1 MIPIVESFEKT
12 YLGTLDING
21 RSGALFAIE
30 DWNFYEVTVQGR
42 EIPRTNNCV
51 QGFHRGFAGRF
62 TGAHPPM
69 MKFVNAVKQ
78 QQRAMDFILN
88 RLDHEIDDSGK
99 RKKKRID
106 ESILRDHLRNFANLE
121 ISDYMYKLVTVIGY
135 TVNA

>member
-1 MIPIVESFEKT
+1 MGP
-12 YLGTLDING
+12 LDING

-30 DWNFYEVTVQGR
+30 DWNYYEVTVQGR
-42 EIPRTNNCV
+42 EIPKTNNSV
-51 QGFHRGFAGRF
+51 EGFHSGFAGRF

-78 QQRAMDFILN
+78 QQRATDFILN

-99 RKKKRID
+99 RKKKRIN

-121 ISDYMYKLVTVIGY
+121 ITTTCISWCTLL
-135 TVNA
+135 VNA